1 MSTCTTGEDDDEG
14 IGKDFVVAVLSVLLM
29 MMMMMMMMMM
39 VMLMMMMMMRTFGC
53 SRFAT
58 SSFH

>member
-1 MSTCTTGEDDDEG
+1 MMHRMSTCTTGEDDDEG
-14 IGKDFVVAVLSVLLM
+14 IGKDFVVAVLLL
-29 MMMMMMMMMM
+29 
-39 VMLMMMMMMRTFGC
+39 LLLLLMMMRTFDC